1 MSAENKKVVRPD
13 ESRNSNLAVDKSR
26 RSFSKAGVVAPVIMT
41 LTSKTALG
49 GVYQCTI
56 SGIQSGNQSS
66 HPGDYDCGV
75 GFSPGGWRQNAV
87 KTGNQDGNL
96 NQWCLA
102 SVNPFTIRRI
112 RINGSYVKQ
121 VSYKGEWKSGGD
133 WTEIYNTIKT
143 KFGSGALATTF
154 QFIFG
159 SSSFGDTS
167 MWDMLDK
174 YDGSLEFHAI
184 ADYLNAALN
193 QATGAFNPVYED
205 ITPAY
210 IVSIYNS
217 TTLSAT
223 QKKEYFELIHH

>member
-1 MSAENKKVVRPD
+1 MSAENKKVVRTD

-66 HPGDYDCGV
+66 HPGEYDCHV
-75 GFSPGGWRQNAV
+75 GISPGGWWQNAT
-87 KTGNQDGNL
+87 KTSNADGNL

-102 SVNPFTIRRI
+102 GVNPFTIRRK
-112 RINGSYVKQ
+112 RINGSYVNQ
-121 VSYKGEWKSGGD
+121 VSYQGSWKSGGE
-133 WTEIYNTIKT
+133 WATIYT
-143 KFGSGALATTF
+143 KIFDTFGAGAQATTF
-154 QFIFG
+154 QSIFG
-159 SSSFGDTS
+159 SASFGTKS
-167 MWDMLDK
+167 MWDMLDQ
-174 YDGSLEFHAI
+174 YNGSLEWHAI

-217 TTLSAT
+217 TTLSAA
-223 QKKEYFELIHH
+223 QKKNYFELIHH